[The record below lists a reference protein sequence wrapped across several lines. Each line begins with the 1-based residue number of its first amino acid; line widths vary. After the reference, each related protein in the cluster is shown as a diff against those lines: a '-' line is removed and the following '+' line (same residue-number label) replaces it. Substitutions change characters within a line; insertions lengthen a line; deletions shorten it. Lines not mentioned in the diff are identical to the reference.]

1 MNVDVNVE
9 YEIDLKEITFCKYE
23 LKTVNKRIPLS
34 FPQLLQL
41 RKNVYNLTKPEALYD
56 IIDSENFVLLFVAD
70 KQHLIY
76 LDIPQILNLRNTIDS
91 FFYSFKSVSI

>member
-1 MNVDVNVE
+1 MNVDVSVE

-23 LKTVNKRIPLS
+23 LKTVNKRITLS

-41 RKNVYNLTKPEALYD
+41 RNNVIQLTKPESLYD
-56 IIDSENFVLLFVAD
+56 IIDTENFVLLFAAD

-76 LDIPQILNLRNTIDS
+76 LDIPQLLNLRNTIDS